1 VKAIPVGGAGLSR
14 VVRRTAIVS
23 AVLAVVV
30 GAAALAFNVAARG
43 GEPERPTL
51 LAAGDSVVLVLD
63 LSVSIPEAAY
73 TRMRNSMR
81 VLADSDVRV
90 GLVIFSD
97 NAYEVLPAGSPA
109 AELKPVIQYL
119 TPVPGEINEQTGGP
133 VYPIDPWSN
142 GFRGGTRISG
152 GIEIARRMI
161 LQEGGAGSILLIS
174 DLDTGDVDN
183 GPLDTALRRLRE
195 ARIPM
200 RIVPI
205 YPLAENRAY
214 FANEV
219 GPQAFADWKR
229 FIDAGGVTARF
240 VPPENAPSLALVL
253 AGAALLLALGLNE
266 LLCRRLDLPQA
277 RETA

>member
-1 VKAIPVGGAGLSR
+1 VKAIPVGGAALGR

-23 AVLAVVV
+23 SVLAIVV
-30 GAAALAFNVAARG
+30 GTAALAFNVAARG

-97 NAYEVLPAGSPA
+97 TAYEVLPAGSPA

-174 DLDTGDVDN
+174 DLDTGDVDS

-195 ARIPM
+195 ARIPV

-219 GPQAFADWKR
+219 GREAFADWRR
-229 FIDAGGVTARF
+229 FIDAGGVTGRF
-240 VPPENAPSLALVL
+240 EVPDSGPSLALVL
-253 AGAALLLALGLNE
+253 AGAVLLLALGLNE
-266 LLCRRLDLPQA
+266 LLCRRLELPKTG
-277 RETA
+277 ETA